1 MSNISRKDY
10 LELLNRQPSKVKIK
24 QKQGKTSI
32 MGGVNAELG
41 SPTQIGLKSNPR
53 AFSKS
58 KYRNIRTVVDGI
70 SFMSKKEAQRYCEL
84 KIALASGVIVDLE
97 LQPVF
102 ELQESFIDK
111 DNKKIRSI
119 IYRADFRFI
128 ETETN
133 LTIIEDTK
141 GYFTEIFKIKEKLFK
156 KKYPKL
162 ILRIL

>member
-1 MSNISRKDY
+1 MNINRADY
-10 LELLNRQPSKVKIK
+10 LELLKRQAKDSDRMPQNRTKRAILATEGGNLSKYPTKVKK
-24 QKQGKTSI
+24 
-32 MGGVNAELG
+32 A
-41 SPTQIGLKSNPR
+41 
-53 AFSKS
+53 S
-58 KYRNIRTVVDGI
+58 KYHNIRTVVDGI

-84 KIALASGVIVDLE
+84 KIALAGGVIVDLE